1 MGVPQESG
9 DGRNG
14 IEITPEMIAAGRNR
28 LWEWDRDTETA
39 SDTAL
44 RVYRA
49 MDAVRSADAAGGVSP
64 RQDRPSATR

>member
-1 MGVPQESG
+1 MV
-9 DGRNG
+9 RTTG
-14 IEITPEMIAAGRNR
+14 IQITPEMIAAGRNR

-49 MDAVRSADAAGGVSP
+49 MGR
-64 RQDRPSATR
+64 RQVG